1 MSADGRSDAGR
12 ASAESSRTARREP
25 ARQAAPARRSIGR
38 LRSHARIAGERAS
51 RTSKRVAATRPR
63 PMRSATT
70 CAADHPLDALAKAAP
85 TTTATPWAVTRPIRT
100 APLRPSLAVKLAA
113 ALNVRAPASAL
124 PRTSARTPRPP
135 AASGLRTAGSG
146 QRWLLSRDP
155 LGGRSRSSAP
165 SPSAPKPG
173 TNSPT
178 ATVTGETATRIP
190 PPTSAERR
198 RRTGRPPSTS
208 TTGSSPTRRGRSSP
222 PEGTARSLP
231 TTRVSFPARSR
242 PKRETD
248 PHSGGPRDPEG
259 PLGSP
264 LTGSFHRA
272 GSCGTASC
280 RARSKPG
287 PMLGQCP
294 VEDPRSWMSGSMSRS
309 SDRLRSTG

>member
-1 MSADGRSDAGR
+1 MSADSRSDAER
-12 ASAESSRTARREP
+12 ANAVSSCTARREP

-38 LRSHARIAGERAS
+38 LRSHARIAVERAS
-51 RTSKRVAATRPR
+51 RASKRVAATRPR

-70 CAADHPLDALAKAAP
+70 CAVDHPRDALAKAAP
-85 TTTATPWAVTRPIRT
+85 PTAAAPWAVTRPIRT
-100 APLRPSLAVKLAA
+100 APLWPSLAAKLAA
-113 ALNVRAPASAL
+113 ALNVCAPTSAL
-124 PRTSARTPRPP
+124 PRASAKTPRPP

-146 QRWLLSRDP
+146 ERWLLSRNP

-165 SPSAPKPG
+165 SPSAAKPG

-178 ATVTGETATRIP
+178 ATATGETATRTP

-198 RRTGRPPSTS
+198 RRTGRSPSTS
-208 TTGSSPTRRGRSSP
+208 TTGSSATRRGRSSP

-231 TTRVSFPARSR
+231 STSRLVPRPLPSKTRDRPALGR
-242 PKRETD
+242 
-248 PHSGGPRDPEG
+248 PRDPRAH
-259 PLGSP
+259 SARP

-287 PMLGQCP
+287 PI
-294 VEDPRSWMSGSMSRS
+294 
-309 SDRLRSTG
+309 